1 MKQKGFWMLGL
12 LLSFYSCSEL
22 EELPI
27 DLTSNVVTRT
37 PGDGLNDALGYG
49 YDITDEY
56 LGEKSTKLRI
66 LDVAKFVKDNPD
78 RYDNPFIGIIDQRVF
93 AGEDAISF
101 LKQLITDTNFNNS
114 IASVGKDAKADS
126 GFFSATITTGFKSNT
141 KYSYSSK
148 YSFAKAEVFKK
159 QRKYLLNSD
168 IQTLSKYLS
177 LSFTEDLDKYSA
189 DKIVEMYGTHVLTN
203 ITVGGVYTAYYK
215 SSIIEEDNH
224 IEKTNTVS
232 AGVKFNTSKI
242 GLDSNGSWS
251 STEIT
256 EKNKKNSNWECYV
269 KCLGGSTSGTSY
281 TINPNQGTTVTIN
294 LGDWTKSVDDKNSR
308 LVDVDWNATYP
319 IYELISDPIKK
330 QEIKD
335 AVLRYIDSKKIEI
348 LSLRPMFEMYSP
360 SMRDRYYVFKWSD
373 VLKEINE
380 WGAEYRWF
388 DGYILENPIE
398 NTNPMYE
405 MYDPKTR
412 DRYYV
417 FSWEAVLREVN
428 EWGAEYRWHDGYILT
443 VPTENK
449 KPMYEMFD
457 PYTKDRYFVFS
468 WNDVVSG
475 VNEWGAEYRW
485 HDGYI
490 FN

>member
-1 MKQKGFWMLGL
+1 M
-12 LLSFYSCSEL
+12 
-22 EELPI
+22 
-27 DLTSNVVTRT
+27 
-37 PGDGLNDALGYG
+37 
-49 YDITDEY
+49 
-56 LGEKSTKLRI
+56 
-66 LDVAKFVKDNPD
+66 
-78 RYDNPFIGIIDQRVF
+78 
-93 AGEDAISF
+93 
-101 LKQLITDTNFNNS
+101 
-114 IASVGKDAKADS
+114 
-126 GFFSATITTGFKSNT
+126 
-141 KYSYSSK
+141 
-148 YSFAKAEVFKK
+148 
-159 QRKYLLNSD
+159 
-168 IQTLSKYLS
+168 
-177 LSFTEDLDKYSA
+177 
-189 DKIVEMYGTHVLTN
+189 
-203 ITVGGVYTAYYK
+203 
-215 SSIIEEDNH
+215 
-224 IEKTNTVS
+224 
-232 AGVKFNTSKI
+232 
-242 GLDSNGSWS
+242 
-251 STEIT
+251 
-256 EKNKKNSNWECYV
+256 
-269 KCLGGSTSGTSY
+269 GGSTSGTSY

-443 VPTENK
+443 VPTENT